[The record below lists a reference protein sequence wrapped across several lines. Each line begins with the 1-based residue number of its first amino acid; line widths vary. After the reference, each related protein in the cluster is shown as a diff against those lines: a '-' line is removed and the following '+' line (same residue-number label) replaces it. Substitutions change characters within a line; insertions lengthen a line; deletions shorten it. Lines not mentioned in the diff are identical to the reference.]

1 MILPLAKSPPIGGEA
16 RDAARGRRRAVAR
29 QGQGG
34 RAAVLRLQP
43 GVGKFRTPSRADADS
58 EKMRPLSASSGGL
71 QKRKAQQATGRS
83 KALADCP

>member
-1 MILPLAKSPPIGGEA
+1 MILPLAKGSPIGGEA

-43 GVGKFRTPSRADADS
+43 VVGKFRTPSRADADS
-58 EKMRPLSASSGGL
+58 GKDAAFVSFVWRVA
-71 QKRKAQQATGRS
+71 KA
-83 KALADCP
+83 